1 MLSELDTHNTHK
13 TTTTTTTTTTNV
25 LVSSNFGD
33 NFSKG
38 THECQESATSGK
50 SHPTAE
56 ISR

>member
-13 TTTTTTTTTTNV
+13 TTTTTTNV
-25 LVSSNFGD
+25 LVSSHFGA

-38 THECQESATSGK
+38 THECRESATSGK